1 MSSLSDDDLDLAGS
15 SDEELARAWDLWFS
29 LAQTTNDDD
38 PPFTHGVFVTLTQAD
53 LAVEPGEPPSRRS
66 GGGQLAPNTRS

>member
-1 MSSLSDDDLDLAGS
+1 MSSLSDDDLDLAGL
-15 SDEELARAWDLWFS
+15 SDEELERAWDLWFS

-53 LAVEPGEPPSRRS
+53 LALGRGDPPAGRP
-66 GGGQLAPNTRS
+66 GGGQSAPNTRS